1 MRSMAERGNLLLR
14 RERYAHRES
23 VRLRA
28 SHEGGQALPGA
39 GSEKVS
45 GDQHVS
51 HVRQLCRLREVA
63 RISVADIEVGHRAS
77 SACHLA
83 NIAYRS
89 GGKIRWDAKKE
100 KILDDRKA
108 SKYLTRTY
116 RKPWKLE
123 V

>member
-1 MRSMAERGNLLLR
+1 
-14 RERYAHRES
+14 
-23 VRLRA
+23 
-28 SHEGGQALPGA
+28 
-39 GSEKVS
+39 
-45 GDQHVS
+45 
-51 HVRQLCRLREVA
+51 
-63 RISVADIEVGHRAS
+63 VGHRAS

-108 SKYLTRTY
+108 SKYLTRNL
-116 RKPWKLE
+116 PQAWKLE